1 MLAFCGIARALAP
14 QGDSALLELLRRRLG
29 RIEFSETARA
39 FLKIV
44 AASAVTGG
52 VAYVVWRGIDA
63 EAGRSLG
70 AQIAS
75 LGLAL
80 AGAVFAYA
88 LACRILGVR
97 ELRALLSLRH
107 RFP

>member
-1 MLAFCGIARALAP
+1 MDFSLSDEQESYRDGIREVCAKFP
-14 QGDSALLELLRRRLG
+14 DS
-29 RIEFSETARA
+29 
-39 FLKIV
+39 
-44 AASAVTGG
+44 
-52 VAYVVWRGIDA
+52 YWRGIDA

-75 LGLAL
+75 LGIAL